1 MSCCFNVT
9 CFLCFFFLFIG
20 ITSLAQLC
28 LGIYTTLVET
38 DITSINYLIRT
49 DKYDSYLFYILLAF
63 VGLGFI
69 ALVLTLV
76 SIYGISKRRR
86 SLSLFVTILWVFTI
100 ILNLAICVI
109 CVLYYFQILPQLS
122 SLLFRSLRQHP
133 LSTSNALHH
142 IQSKYSCCGIV
153 SKDDY
158 HNLALDPLPSSC
170 CRLPNC
176 WNEKDLN
183 TNGTNNNTMA
193 SIHPNG
199 CYPIVQRFVLI
210 ELWILFGIA
219 ALSVV
224 LQFLIVVFMCVLS
237 HRYRKHDDDEPKF
250 AISHLVPTT
259 PINENVNNNNNNNEN
274 FDGSQ
279 QTIVETVEV
288 TQI

>member
-1 MSCCFNVT
+1 MELVNDVD
-9 CFLCFFFLFIG
+9 
-20 ITSLAQLC
+20 LC
-28 LGIYTTLVET
+28 LFLLLSFGFVRI
-38 DITSINYLIRT
+38 
-49 DKYDSYLFYILLAF
+49 ILSKKKEFIF
-63 VGLGFI
+63 VFF
-69 ALVLTLV
+69 
-76 SIYGISKRRR
+76 SQ
-86 SLSLFVTILWVFTI
+86 VFTI

-158 HNLALDPLPSSC
+158 HNLAVDPLPSSC

-199 CYPIVQRFVLI
+199 CYPIVERFVLI

-237 HRYRKHDDDEPKF
+237 HRYRKHDNEPKF
-250 AISHLVPTT
+250 AISHLAPTT
-259 PINENVNNNNNNNEN
+259 PINENVNNNNNNEN